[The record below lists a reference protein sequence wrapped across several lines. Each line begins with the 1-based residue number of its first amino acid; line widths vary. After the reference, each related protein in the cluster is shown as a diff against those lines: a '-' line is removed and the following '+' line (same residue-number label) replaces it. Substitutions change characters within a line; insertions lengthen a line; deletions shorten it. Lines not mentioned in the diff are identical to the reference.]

1 MNVQLAAFVCS
12 ILLMIIGIVAI
23 VFLDNLIKKIL
34 GLMFLSDGVNLAL
47 VTIGFRWDVEDAI
60 IPIFREGMEVEAF
73 AESAAYP
80 LSFALVLTN
89 IVIAVSILAVGLG
102 LTIRLYHRHQS
113 LSSSKILKEGES

>member
-1 MNVQLAAFVCS
+1 MNVQLAAFICS
-12 ILLMIIGIVAI
+12 ILLMIIGIIAI

-47 VTIGFRWDVEDAI
+47 VTIGFKLGGIV
-60 IPIFREGMEVEAF
+60 PIFTQTGDMEEF